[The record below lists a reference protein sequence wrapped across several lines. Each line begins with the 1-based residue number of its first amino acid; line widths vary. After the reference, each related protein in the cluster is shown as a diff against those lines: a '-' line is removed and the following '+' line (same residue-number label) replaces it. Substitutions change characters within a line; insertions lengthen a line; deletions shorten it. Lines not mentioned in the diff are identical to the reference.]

1 MDQTSAP
8 PKSPQDVDMQRRPPA
23 QTPAAAKTGSHQPER
38 RNADRQT
45 GFAGKL
51 AKLQRI
57 VGGIDT
63 RRSSGRLLAVTGPL
77 IRAELP
83 GAEVGELCELRDPDT
98 SETRFAEV
106 VGLDNATAFL
116 APYGGTSGLSLR
128 TEVVGLR
135 RPPTV
140 TCGDYLLGTVI
151 DALGNFMDWGDA
163 SEPPRPGPEA
173 ERRPISAQA
182 PDPMTRKPIR
192 TPMEIGIRSID
203 SLLTM
208 GVGQRM
214 GIFGTAGGGKS
225 TLMSEI
231 VMRCEADVTV
241 VALVGERGREVND
254 FLEHALSKESRARS
268 VIVAATSDRP
278 SVERMQ
284 ASLTATAVAEHFRD
298 RGMKVLLFVDTVTRL
313 ARALREIGLSAG
325 EPPGRRGFPPSVY
338 STLPLLVER
347 AGPAA
352 VGSITAFYT
361 VLVEG
366 DMNSDPVAEEVKSLL
381 DGHIILS
388 EKLAAQ
394 VHYPAIDVMVSKS
407 RLFNDVTT
415 PEHRAAADKMREL
428 YARYQ
433 ELELLIQVGEYKQG
447 TDALNDEAVAKI
459 EMIKAHLK
467 QKPGE
472 IAKFADTIAHL
483 REITGV

>member
-1 MDQTSAP
+1 
-8 PKSPQDVDMQRRPPA
+8 
-23 QTPAAAKTGSHQPER
+23 
-38 RNADRQT
+38 
-45 GFAGKL
+45 
-51 AKLQRI
+51 
-57 VGGIDT
+57 
-63 RRSSGRLLAVTGPL
+63 
-77 IRAELP
+77 
-83 GAEVGELCELRDPDT
+83 
-98 SETRFAEV
+98 
-106 VGLDNATAFL
+106 
-116 APYGGTSGLSLR
+116 
-128 TEVVGLR
+128 
-135 RPPTV
+135 
-140 TCGDYLLGTVI
+140 
-151 DALGNFMDWGDA
+151 
-163 SEPPRPGPEA
+163 
-173 ERRPISAQA
+173 
-182 PDPMTRKPIR
+182 
-192 TPMEIGIRSID
+192 
-203 SLLTM
+203 
-208 GVGQRM
+208 
-214 GIFGTAGGGKS
+214 
-225 TLMSEI
+225 
-231 VMRCEADVTV
+231 

>member
-1 MDQTSAP
+1 MNASP
-8 PKSPQDVDMQRRPPA
+8 PIPGPR
-23 QTPAAAKTGSHQPER
+23 EE
-38 RNADRQT
+38 
-45 GFAGKL
+45 GFGGRL
-51 AKLQRI
+51 AKLQRAI
-57 VGGIDT
+57 GRIDT

-98 SETRFAEV
+98 GDIRYAEV
-106 VGLDNATAFL
+106 VGLDHATAFL
-116 APYGGTSGLSLR
+116 APYGGNSGLSIR

-140 TCGDYLLGTVI
+140 TCGDFLLGSVI
-151 DALGNFMDWGDA
+151 DALGNFMDWGNSA
-163 SEPPRPGPEA
+163 EPPRPGPDA
-173 ERRPISAQA
+173 ERRPISGRA
-182 PDPMTRKPIR
+182 PDPMSRKPIS
-192 TPMEIGIRSID
+192 TPMSIGVRAID
-203 SLLTM
+203 SVLTM
-208 GVGQRM
+208 GEGQRM

-231 VMRCEADVTV
+231 VQRSSADVTV

-254 FLEHALSKESRARS
+254 FLEKALTPESRKRT
-268 VIVAATSDRP
+268 IVVVATSDRP

-284 ASLTATAVAEHFRD
+284 ASLTATAIAEHFRD
-298 RGMKVLLFVDTVTRL
+298 KGLKVLLFVDTLTRL

-352 VGSITAFYT
+352 RGSITAFYT

-388 EKLAAQ
+388 DKLAGQ
-394 VHYPAIDVMVSKS
+394 NHYPAIDVLASRS
-407 RLFNDVTT
+407 RLFNEVTT
-415 PEHRAAADKMREL
+415 TAHQSAAGKIREL
-428 YARYQ
+428 YGRYQ
-433 ELELLIQVGEYKQG
+433 DLELLIQVGEYKPG
-447 TDALNDEAVAKI
+447 ADPLNDEAVRKI
-459 EMIKAHLK
+459 DSIRRFLR
-467 QKPGE
+467 QRPGE
-472 IAKFADTIAHL
+472 IAEFGDTVAGMRRIA
-483 REITGV
+483 ED

>member
-1 MDQTSAP
+1 MTLDH
-8 PKSPQDVDMQRRPPA
+8 DI
-23 QTPAAAKTGSHQPER
+23 TPARKTEAVQGANPDSTPER
-38 RNADRQT
+38 EPASAQGMT
-45 GFAGKL
+45 EKL
-51 AKLQRI
+51 AKLHKL
-57 VGGIDT
+57 VAGIDT

-83 GAEVGELCELRDPDT
+83 GAEVGELCELRDPE
-98 SETRFAEV
+98 SGQTRYAEV

-135 RPPTV
+135 RPPMV
-140 TCGDYLLGTVI
+140 TCGDHLLGTVI
-151 DALGNFMDWGDA
+151 DALGNFMDWGGGA
-163 SEPPRPGPEA
+163 EPPRPGPEA
-173 ERRPISAQA
+173 ERRPIANQA
-182 PDPMTRKPIR
+182 PDPMTRAPIK

-231 VMRCEADVTV
+231 VMRCDADVTV

-268 VIVAATSDRP
+268 VIVVATSDRP

-298 RGMKVLLFVDTVTRL
+298 RGMRVLLFVDTVTRL

-352 VGSITAFYT
+352 IGSITAFYT

-366 DMNSDPVAEEVKSLL
+366 DMSSDPVAEEVKSLL
-381 DGHIILS
+381 DGHIVLS
-388 EKLAAQ
+388 DKLAAQ
-394 VHYPAIDVMVSKS
+394 VHYPAIDVMTSKS
-407 RLFNDVTT
+407 RLFNEVTS
-415 PEHRAAADKMREL
+415 PEHQNAAGRMREL

-433 ELELLIQVGEYKQG
+433 DIELLIQVGEYKQG
-447 TDALNDEAVAKI
+447 ADALNDEAVAKI
-459 EMIKAHLK
+459 DHIKAFLK

-472 IAKFADTIAHL
+472 IARFDETIT
-483 REITGV
+483 RMRQITGR

>member
-1 MDQTSAP
+1 MIDP
-8 PKSPQDVDMQRRPPA
+8 PDRSETQDKSFS
-23 QTPAAAKTGSHQPER
+23 G
-38 RNADRQT
+38 
-45 GFAGKL
+45 
-51 AKLQRI
+51 RI
-57 VGGIDT
+57 ARLNRLVGQIET

-77 IRAELP
+77 VRAELP
-83 GAEVGELCELRDPDT
+83 GAEVGELCEMRDPDT
-98 SETRFAEV
+98 GDTKLAEV
-106 VGLDNATAFL
+106 VGLDNETAFL
-116 APYGGTSGLSLR
+116 APYGGSSGFSIR

-140 TCGDYLLGTVI
+140 MCGDHLLGTVI
-151 DALGNFMDWGDA
+151 DALGNFMHYEG
-163 SEPPRPGPEA
+163 SEPPRPGAES
-173 ERRPISAQA
+173 ERRRITAQA
-182 PDPMTRKPIR
+182 PDPMERDPIH
-192 TPMEIGIRSID
+192 TPLGIGIRAID
-203 SLLTM
+203 SLLTV
-208 GVGQRM
+208 GEGQRM

-231 VMRCEADVTV
+231 VMRSDAQVTV

-254 FLEHALSKESRARS
+254 FIEKALTKESRERT
-268 VIVAATSDRP
+268 VVVVATSDRP

-284 ASLTATAVAEHFRD
+284 AAMTATAVAEHFRD

-338 STLPLLVER
+338 AALPLLFER

-366 DMNSDPVAEEVKSLL
+366 DMNSDPVAEEVKGLL

-388 EKLAAQ
+388 EKLAGQ
-394 VHYPAIDVMVSKS
+394 NHYPAIDVLVSRS
-407 RLFNDVTT
+407 RLFNDVTSK
-415 PEHRAAADKMREL
+415 EHQAAAGRIREL

-447 TDALNDEAVAKI
+447 ADALNDEAVRKI
-459 EMIKAHLK
+459 DQIKTLLR
-467 QKPGE
+467 QRPGE
-472 IAKFADTIAHL
+472 IAPFEQTMAALTAL
-483 REITGV
+483 ANG